1 MRPDEDDVYMFS
13 WGLVVLVRS
22 QFLLYRVEYIIKE
35 SMRSAISQTRI
46 WIERMWPSW
55 PDYVSTE
62 LAGTSFVRTT
72 LEALSQVRSLQ

>member
-1 MRPDEDDVYMFS
+1 MRF
-13 WGLVVLVRS
+13 
-22 QFLLYRVEYIIKE
+22 
-35 SMRSAISQTRI
+35 AISQTRT

-55 PDYVSTE
+55 PDYVSTG